1 MNRRGFKAAV
11 GVGLSVMLAASA
23 MSGCSKAGN
32 EEAVKTEAAKAEDTK
47 SAGESSQAE
56 SGSEDG
62 KGITLTVGFWGSSG
76 EDKAVQAAA
85 EGIKEAVPGV
95 AEIKMEQYPGADD
108 FYQKLPGQIAAGTA
122 PDLIIATNE
131 QHLKLIVDG
140 LLLPLDQYGFDLSS
154 YAQNAVEAWSY
165 EDKQYAI
172 PITSTAATFAVNDD
186 LWKAAGLEEYPETWE
201 EVYDA
206 AKVLTKDGVTGLC
219 LDIGNIFHPTQY
231 MNSFGGGWKD
241 GKAINSSENVAALE
255 YIFKMFDEGLAVTAK
270 DAGMTW
276 DGEVFAGEKCA
287 MSTGG
292 PWYVGMMAESAPDV
306 NYSFIPMPGGNG
318 NSGVT
323 LHSYGIA
330 VVKDAE
336 NAELAAKAAY
346 YLSREEAQIA
356 RAEITGDRPSIESAL
371 VSFREKNPA
380 LAVIDEYIGQATGFG
395 YPADQEF
402 KTDFSTA
409 LESHVY
415 AGDTTTAQ
423 EILDT
428 LAEKYG
434 NQ

>member
-1 MNRRGFKAAV
+1 
-11 GVGLSVMLAASA
+11 
-23 MSGCSKAGN
+23 
-32 EEAVKTEAAKAEDTK
+32 
-47 SAGESSQAE
+47 
-56 SGSEDG
+56 
-62 KGITLTVGFWGSSG
+62 
-76 EDKAVQAAA
+76 
-85 EGIKEAVPGV
+85 
-95 AEIKMEQYPGADD
+95 
-108 FYQKLPGQIAAGTA
+108 
-122 PDLIIATNE
+122 
-131 QHLKLIVDG
+131 
-140 LLLPLDQYGFDLSS
+140 
-154 YAQNAVEAWSY
+154 
-165 EDKQYAI
+165 
-172 PITSTAATFAVNDD
+172 
-186 LWKAAGLEEYPETWE
+186 
-201 EVYDA
+201 
-206 AKVLTKDGVTGLC
+206 
-219 LDIGNIFHPTQY
+219 
-231 MNSFGGGWKD
+231 
-241 GKAINSSENVAALE
+241 
-255 YIFKMFDEGLAVTAK
+255 MFDEGLAVTAK